1 VFVGDESHEGGE
13 VGRGFLDEGDVFGS
27 LSEFGGAV
35 DSSHAGLSGPF
46 AVNV

>member
-13 VGRGFLDEGDVFGS
+13 VGRDVFGS